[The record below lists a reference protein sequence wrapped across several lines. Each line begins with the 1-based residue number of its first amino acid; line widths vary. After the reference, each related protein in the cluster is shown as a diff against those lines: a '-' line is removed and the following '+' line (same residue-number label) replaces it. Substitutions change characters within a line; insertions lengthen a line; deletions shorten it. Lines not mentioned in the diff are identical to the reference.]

1 MKLTITAVDYAPEEL
16 YGQIPFEVELLCEVP
31 GSDRPDY
38 WIGKLH
44 PELKWIKDSF
54 ERKVTHVVIA
64 TRWQGTSILLKVKD
78 LPVGISYVTDL
89 KLLEEGFIDFNK
101 LQYVAIAIA
110 HETAE
115 L

>member
-1 MKLTITAVDYAPEEL
+1 M
-16 YGQIPFEVELLCEVP
+16 
-31 GSDRPDY
+31 
-38 WIGKLH
+38 
-44 PELKWIKDSF
+44 
-54 ERKVTHVVIA
+54 IA